1 MSERVVVLDLETT
14 GLYPSRGD
22 RIIEVGAISL
32 EDNKPAQL
40 FHSFINSGRKITN
53 AAQKVHGINQD
64 MLVNQPRP
72 EEALKR
78 FHSFISKSTLIA
90 HNADFDIRF
99 LRHEFSMLGLSLSN
113 RFFCTLEISK
123 RFFPQLPDY
132 KLETVYRHVAGCPT
146 ERTRVHRALCD
157 AGLVARVWM
166 NLGVTAVN
174 R

>member
-1 MSERVVVLDLETT
+1 MSERFVAFDIETT
-14 GLYPSRGD
+14 GLYPARGD

-64 MLVNQPRP
+64 MLVNQPQP

-99 LRHEFSMLGLSLSN
+99 LRHEFSKIGIGLSN
-113 RFFCTLEISK
+113 RFLCTLELSK
-123 RFFPQLPDY
+123 KLFPKLPDY
-132 KLETVYRHVAGCPT
+132 KLETVFRHVAGCPN
-146 ERTRVHRALCD
+146 EKIKAHRALCD
-157 AGLVARVWM
+157 AGLVARIWM
-166 NLGVTAVN
+166 KLESLP
-174 R
+174 